1 MAQAAEVGEA
11 ALVRLSDFNRR
22 TLDVIASRIYFYHS
36 LAHERLG
43 SLDTIRR

>member
-1 MAQAAEVGEA
+1 MGEA
-11 ALVRLSDFNRR
+11 ALVRLAAVNRR

-43 SLDTIRR
+43 SLDAIRR